1 MTKLFKKWY
10 FWVILVVVFIVIG
23 SASSADAPDTEPV
36 KYETV
41 DLQQMLDD
49 LDSNAMK
56 AEKAYLNKY
65 VEVTGKIS
73 NFDSDGDY
81 ISIEPVD
88 ADSWN
93 FKTVMCDITSDAQLE
108 FLLEK
113 SVGDVVTIRGKV
125 TTIGEVLGYF
135 IDINEI
141 N

>member
-10 FWVILVVVFIVIG
+10 FWVILVVVFIFI
-23 SASSADAPDTEPV
+23 SSAASTDAEPEPV
-36 KYETV
+36 QYETV
-41 DLQQMLDD
+41 DLQQMLDE
-49 LDSNAMK
+49 LDSNALK
-56 AEKAYLNKY
+56 AEKTYLNKY

-73 NFDSDGDY
+73 NFDSDGEY
-81 ISIEPVD
+81 ITIEPVD
-88 ADSWN
+88 ADKWN
-93 FKTVMCDITSDAQLE
+93 FDTVMCDIMSDDQLE

-135 IDINEI
+135 IDIAEI